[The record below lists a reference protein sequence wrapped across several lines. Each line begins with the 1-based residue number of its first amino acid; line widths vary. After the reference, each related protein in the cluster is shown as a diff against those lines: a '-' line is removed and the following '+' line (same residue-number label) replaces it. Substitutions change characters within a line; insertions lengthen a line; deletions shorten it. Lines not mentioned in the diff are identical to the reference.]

1 MTRFKFGARACATI
15 FCAAPLLQG
24 CLSTHPEPSS
34 GPRAQVR
41 FVSTIGSDV
50 VNVNV
55 LSFTNEQCEG
65 RKLVAELSGIAVQNN
80 RKKIGMPLANE
91 FRDRDISEI
100 HVLAGEPL
108 VFTMGVW
115 AGSVYS
121 GVSTCYVTSTFVPAE
136 NQMYEAM
143 FGVGEETCG
152 VSLQRI
158 EKADGGYVRVKD
170 ESRRVL
176 PHACT
181 INGLENKWSTD
192 AR

>member
-1 MTRFKFGARACATI
+1 MAKLLFSARACAAI
-15 FCAAPLLQG
+15 LCAALLQG

-41 FVSTIGSDV
+41 FVSTIRSDV
-50 VNVNV
+50 VNIDV
-55 LSFTNEQCEG
+55 LSFTSEQCEG

-80 RKKIGMPLANE
+80 RKKIGMPLAGG

-100 HVLAGEPL
+100 HVQAGRPL
-108 VFTMGVW
+108 VLTMGIW
-115 AGSVYS
+115 EGSVYH
-121 GVSTCYVTSTFVPAE
+121 GVSTCYVTWTFEPAE
-136 NQMYEAM
+136 NQMYEAT
-143 FGVGEETCG
+143 FGVGNDACG

-158 EKADGGYVRVKD
+158 DKTDAGYVRVKE

-181 INGLENKWSTD
+181 INGLENKWS
-192 AR
+192 APPQ